1 MDEVG
6 LSLPVMPMIL
16 AQMAYDL
23 SEFGSWARSP
33 AGVASGITLTIG
45 LFLGV
50 FLGYR
55 MGQRSGFQQ
64 GRDVGRA
71 LGSKTESDDNGRP
84 APREIELETRIW
96 NRPLTTRSPLRLRP
110 VSERQTRIISFFNL
124 KGGVGKTSLCAN
136 LAATLSRRGRKVLV
150 LDLDHQQ
157 SLTGLCLTTAQVA
170 ETRRSEVAIHHLFD
184 TENVRGDVLH
194 QIAKKVRGAEA
205 TFEAVPS
212 HHELAEMEDLI
223 MLKWLRDGQRDV
235 RFALT
240 SALLNSRFKDW
251 ADYVLLDCPPRLT
264 TASVNALAVSD
275 FIVAPV
281 LPDQVTMDAVQFLV
295 KHLQQL
301 GDLLPFPAFDA
312 RLGLVTN
319 RAGGQ
324 FELTPNFWSNVS
336 LHCPAEWRPQI
347 LGFNTVIRERVS
359 FRDAAADGSENAR
372 RFAIDLQK
380 ETASQ
385 FSALADELE
394 TVLRAP
400 SPLIV

>member
-1 MDEVG
+1 MSI
-6 LSLPVMPMIL
+6 LL

-23 SEFGSWARSP
+23 SEFGTWARSP
-33 AGVASGITLTIG
+33 AGVTAGVTLAIG
-45 LFLGV
+45 VFIGV

-55 MGQRSGFQQ
+55 VGQRSGFRE
-64 GRDVGRA
+64 GHEMSRGA
-71 LGSKTESDDNGRP
+71 GSRSDSNDNGRP

-96 NRPLTTRSPLRLRP
+96 NRPLTTRSPLRMRP
-110 VSERQTRIISFFNL
+110 ISDRQTRIISFFNL

-136 LAATLSRRGRKVLV
+136 LAATLARRGRRVLV

-264 TASVNALAVSD
+264 TASVNALAMSD

-281 LPDQVTMDAVQFLV
+281 LPDHVTMDAVQFLV

-301 GDLLPFPAFDA
+301 GDLLPPSAFDA

-319 RAGGQ
+319 RAGSQ
-324 FELTPNFWSNVS
+324 FELSPNFWSDVS
-336 LHCPAEWRPQI
+336 LHCPAEWRPHI

-359 FRDAAADGSENAR
+359 FRDAAADGSENVR
-372 RFAIDLQK
+372 RFAIDQQK
-380 ETASQ
+380 ETAAQ
-385 FSALADELE
+385 FSTLADELE
-394 TVLRAP
+394 AVLRPQPLP
-400 SPLIV
+400 SLV